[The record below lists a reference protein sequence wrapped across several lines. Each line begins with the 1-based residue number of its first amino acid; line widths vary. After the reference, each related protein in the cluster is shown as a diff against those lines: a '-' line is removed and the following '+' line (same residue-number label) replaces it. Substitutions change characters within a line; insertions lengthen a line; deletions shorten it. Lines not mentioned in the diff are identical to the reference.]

1 MVIVRTRVGMK
12 FVLWA
17 AALALLGGT
26 PAARGQSSSD
36 APAPPGAAEV
46 QNSDH

>member
-1 MVIVRTRVGMK
+1 MGIIKTRVGMK

-17 AALALLGGT
+17 AALALLGET
-26 PAARGQSSSD
+26 PVAGGQSSSD